1 MSFSVMTTA
10 EQLLTDYGE
19 YFQQNN
25 IIITAL
31 RSIFWFVLIILKDL
45 VDILAGI
52 MSAAYQ
58 LLTFDFSSLDGFIKQ
73 GTVDSQYSFSQYAF
87 VGSLVVLVLVGI
99 GLAMILGFQN
109 VKGTTV
115 LRNILFGI
123 LVIAVLPTAMNML
136 NNAFANATDLDEIP
150 LGTIFKSNTYDL
162 QYICTTGNGIFES
175 DSGSVKINNFPDN
188 DEWIDSLQIGA
199 VIRGSEISGIDDVF
213 LRKLEYND
221 GVAAVV
227 DSTAKGE
234 LPFGIYFEPLAT
246 DYYYRYSV
254 DMLPI
259 FLAEVATILVIIFT
273 TFKVARLSYEL
284 VIHRL
289 FAEILAL
296 TDLAGGSKLREVL
309 KLIGATY
316 IVLAYC
322 PVAVRLFL
330 SFQNWMF
337 GTDSPFGDSIIPSFL
352 LLAIAMAVIDGPNL
366 IERIFSIDAGI
377 QSGFKAAMAAVG
389 IGRMAS
395 GTLHGLAHGVSSIGK
410 GVNRFADSRRTTPT
424 AKDKR
429 SALRSSRTWD
439 YVNAYKDGENAA
451 NDTAKRHGSSGLKSQ
466 TTAGKK
472 QGIQDAS
479 RKLFTNSRQA
489 AAQLFKD
496 NGLTSSSDSLNPAS
510 SGTMS
515 ADAISSEQEK
525 QGAEANLQKISSPSA
540 DRTLEHALHTETQN
554 KEAKVA
560 PSAAEA
566 TKEKA
571 DAKGNKNLQ
580 SKKNLEKGN
589 SASRTSGAA
598 TASNGSISRK
608 HDSATKARFSDRAQN
623 TQKKNNLSA
632 SLRDQRPAASPRNNP
647 STSTQ
652 ALQSDRQ
659 NIKEPVSST
668 QQALRNQNK
677 KPSVPSEHE
686 HSTGTEKENRAE
698 RKTNL
703 K

>member
-1 MSFSVMTTA
+1 
-10 EQLLTDYGE
+10 
-19 YFQQNN
+19 
-25 IIITAL
+25 
-31 RSIFWFVLIILKDL
+31 
-45 VDILAGI
+45 

-58 LLTFDFSSLDGFIKQ
+58 LLTFDFSSLDSFIKQ
-73 GTVDSQYSFSQYAF
+73 GTVDNRYSFSQYAF

-99 GLAMILGFQN
+99 GLAMVLGFQN

-162 QYICTTGNGIFES
+162 QYICTTGNGVFES
-175 DSGSVKINNFPDN
+175 DSGNVKINNFPDN

-199 VIRGSEISGIDDVF
+199 VIRGSEISGIDDIF
-213 LRKLEYND
+213 LKKLEYND
-221 GVAAVV
+221 GVATVV

-284 VIHRL
+284 VIHRI

-337 GTDSPFGDSIIPSFL
+337 GTDSPFNDSIIPSFL

-377 QSGFKAAMAAVG
+377 QSGFKTAMAAVG

-410 GVNRFADSRRTTPT
+410 GVNRFADSHRTTPT

-496 NGLTSSSDSLNPAS
+496 NGLTSSSDSLNS
-510 SGTMS
+510 SSNGTMS

-525 QGAEANLQKISSPSA
+525 QSAEANLQKISSPSA
-540 DRTLEHALHTETQN
+540 DHTLDNALHTEAQN

-571 DAKGNKNLQ
+571 DTKGNKNLQ

-589 SASRTSGAA
+589 AASRTSGAA
-598 TASNGSISRK
+598 AASNGSISRK
-608 HDSATKARFSDRAQN
+608 HDSATKARSSDRAQN

-632 SLRDQRPAASPRNNP
+632 SLRDQRPAASPRSNP
-647 STSTQ
+647 ATSTQ

-659 NIKEPVSST
+659 NIKEPASSM
-668 QQALRNQNK
+668 QQALRNQSK
-677 KPSVPSEHE
+677 KSSVPSDTER
-686 HSTGTEKENRAE
+686 STVTDKENRAE

>member
-1 MSFSVMTTA
+1 M
-10 EQLLTDYGE
+10 
-19 YFQQNN
+19 
-25 IIITAL
+25 
-31 RSIFWFVLIILKDL
+31 
-45 VDILAGI
+45 
-52 MSAAYQ
+52 
-58 LLTFDFSSLDGFIKQ
+58 DGFIKQ

-439 YVNAYKDGENAA
+439 YVNAYKDGENTA

-540 DRTLEHALHTETQN
+540 DHTLEHALHTETQN

-571 DAKGNKNLQ
+571 DTKGNKNLQ

-589 SASRTSGAA
+589 SASRTSGAT

-608 HDSATKARFSDRAQN
+608 HDSATKARSSDRAQN

-659 NIKEPVSST
+659 NIKEPASST

>member
-1 MSFSVMTTA
+1 M
-10 EQLLTDYGE
+10 
-19 YFQQNN
+19 
-25 IIITAL
+25 
-31 RSIFWFVLIILKDL
+31 
-45 VDILAGI
+45 
-52 MSAAYQ
+52 
-58 LLTFDFSSLDGFIKQ
+58 
-73 GTVDSQYSFSQYAF
+73 
-87 VGSLVVLVLVGI
+87 
-99 GLAMILGFQN
+99 
-109 VKGTTV
+109 
-115 LRNILFGI
+115 
-123 LVIAVLPTAMNML
+123 
-136 NNAFANATDLDEIP
+136 
-150 LGTIFKSNTYDL
+150 
-162 QYICTTGNGIFES
+162 
-175 DSGSVKINNFPDN
+175 
-188 DEWIDSLQIGA
+188 
-199 VIRGSEISGIDDVF
+199 
-213 LRKLEYND
+213 
-221 GVAAVV
+221 AAVV

-439 YVNAYKDGENAA
+439 YVNAYKDGENTA

-540 DRTLEHALHTETQN
+540 DHTLEHALHTETQN

-571 DAKGNKNLQ
+571 DTKGNKNLQ

-589 SASRTSGAA
+589 SASRTSGAT

-608 HDSATKARFSDRAQN
+608 HDSATKARSSDRAQN

-659 NIKEPVSST
+659 NIKEPASST

>member
-1 MSFSVMTTA
+1 
-10 EQLLTDYGE
+10 
-19 YFQQNN
+19 
-25 IIITAL
+25 
-31 RSIFWFVLIILKDL
+31 
-45 VDILAGI
+45 

-58 LLTFDFSSLDGFIKQ
+58 LLTFDFSSLDSFIKQ
-73 GTVDSQYSFSQYAF
+73 GTVDNRYSFSQYAF

-99 GLAMILGFQN
+99 GLAMVLGFQN

-162 QYICTTGNGIFES
+162 QYICTTGNGVFES
-175 DSGSVKINNFPDN
+175 DSGSVKINNFPDD

-213 LRKLEYND
+213 LKKLEYND
-221 GVAAVV
+221 GVATVV

-284 VIHRL
+284 VIHRI

-337 GTDSPFGDSIIPSFL
+337 GTDSPFNDSIIPSFL

-377 QSGFKAAMAAVG
+377 QSGFKTAMAAVG

-496 NGLTSSSDSLNPAS
+496 NGLTSSSDSLNS
-510 SGTMS
+510 SSNGTMS

-540 DRTLEHALHTETQN
+540 DHTLDNALHTEAQN

-571 DAKGNKNLQ
+571 DTKGNKNLQ
-580 SKKNLEKGN
+580 SKKNLEKVN
-589 SASRTSGAA
+589 AASRTSGAA
-598 TASNGSISRK
+598 AASNGSISRK
-608 HDSATKARFSDRAQN
+608 HDSATKARSSDRAQN

-632 SLRDQRPAASPRNNP
+632 SLRDQRPAASPRSNP
-647 STSTQ
+647 ATSTQ

-659 NIKEPVSST
+659 NIKEPASSM
-668 QQALRNQNK
+668 QQALRNQSK
-677 KPSVPSEHE
+677 KSSVPSDTER
-686 HSTGTEKENRAE
+686 STVTDKENRAE